1 VAAGQVLAMMDTRDL
16 EASLKKSQALVSR
29 ALEEAR
35 ANLAVQ
41 QTQVTLAHQE
51 LDRTGALVPKG
62 FATIETLDSGGG
74 R

>member
-1 VAAGQVLAMMDTRDL
+1 MAAGQVLAMMDTRDL
-16 EASLKKSQALVSR
+16 EASLKKSQASVSQAER

-51 LDRTGALVPKG
+51 LDRTDALVSQR
-62 FATIETLDSGGG
+62 LCHN
-74 R
+74 